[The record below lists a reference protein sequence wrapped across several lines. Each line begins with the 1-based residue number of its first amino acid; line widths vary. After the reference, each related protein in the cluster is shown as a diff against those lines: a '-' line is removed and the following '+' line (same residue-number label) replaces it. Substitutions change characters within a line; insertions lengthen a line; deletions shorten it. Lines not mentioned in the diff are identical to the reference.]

1 MAEKIVINSDKSLS
15 EFLIFIAKLYLQFR
29 YLRISIIA
37 GLDRSIDQNSMFFE
51 LYTHIADWM
60 HGGNVEAARAECKL
74 HYGLPIL
81 RRDDEALSELCA
93 RSIDLLNHE
102 DQLKFIAT
110 MSVTSEMS
118 KEQGREYI
126 TTVMDIYSEQGLMW
140 PDYLTKQKPK
150 RAINKSHREQ
160 LAA

>member
-74 HYGLPIL
+74 NYGLPIL
-81 RRDDEALSELCA
+81 RRDDEALSELCS
-93 RSIDLLNHE
+93 RSIDLFNHE
-102 DQLKFIAT
+102 DQLKFIST

-160 LAA
+160 IAA